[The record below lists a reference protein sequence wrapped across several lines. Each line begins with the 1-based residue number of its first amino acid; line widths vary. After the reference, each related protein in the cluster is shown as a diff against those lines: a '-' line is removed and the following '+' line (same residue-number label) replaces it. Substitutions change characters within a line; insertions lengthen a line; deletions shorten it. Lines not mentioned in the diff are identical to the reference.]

1 MILIPQ
7 TTLNMDNHN
16 LLIIPPLLILLLSAV
31 LCLFFWKYVKIQ
43 RIIYLIGT
51 AVTLCSSVFLL
62 ISVAQYEILTLQVGS
77 WTAPFGISLVVDIF
91 SALMVSITALLGFS
105 LFFYSF
111 ARESIDLPRKKV
123 GFYPVLL
130 FMLTGI
136 IGAFITGDIFNLY
149 VWFEVMLVSSFVLIT
164 LGNERSQLEGAIK
177 YVTINFVASTFFL
190 LGIGILY
197 GIAGST
203 NMADLA
209 SKLQEPEISNLADV
223 ASMVFMVSFGIKA
236 AIFPLFFWLPASYHT
251 PPVAITAIIAGLLT
265 KVGVYAL
272 IRTFTLIFPLNTGF
286 SQLLLLALT
295 ALTMIIGVLGAI
307 AQDDLRRILSFHI
320 ISQIGY
326 MIMGLAIFSPLALAG
341 SIFYIIHHILVKTN
355 LFFIS
360 GIVERY
366 QGSYTLKDLGGIYD
380 KLPFVSLLFAIS
392 AFSLAGI
399 PPLSGFW
406 GKYILAKAGL
416 DQDQYS
422 IVAASLLTGLL
433 TLFSMS
439 KIWRQAFL
447 QSFPEH
453 RRPVSEDREI
463 IFVKNNK
470 GMVTASVILA
480 GFTLWLSFF
489 AAPLVELSEKA
500 ADQLLNRELYIKNV
514 LNNRMDE

>member
-1 MILIPQ
+1 MILITQ
-7 TTLNMDNHN
+7 TILSMNNHN
-16 LLIIPPLLILLLSAV
+16 LLIIPPFIILLLSAV
-31 LCLFFWKYVKIQ
+31 LCLFFWKHVKIQ

-51 AVTLCSSVFLL
+51 TGVLGASAFLL
-62 ISVAQYEILTLQVGS
+62 ISVAQHGIFTLQVGG
-77 WTAPFGISLVVDIF
+77 WPAPFGISLVVDIF
-91 SALMVSITALLGFS
+91 SALMVNITALLGFS

-111 ARESIDLPRKKV
+111 ARESISLSRKKV

-136 IGAFITGDIFNLY
+136 MGAFITGDIFNLY
-149 VWFEVMLVSSFVLIT
+149 VWFEVMLVSSFILIA
-164 LGNERSQLEGAIK
+164 LGSERSQLEGAIK
-177 YVTINFVASTFFL
+177 YVTINFVASTLLL

-209 SKLQEPEISNLADV
+209 GKLQGQEISGLAYV
-223 ASMVFMVSFGIKA
+223 ASMMFMVSFGIKA

-251 PPVAITAIIAGLLT
+251 PPIAITAIIAGLLT

-272 IRTFTLIFPLNTGF
+272 IRVFTLIFPLNTGF
-286 SQLLLLALT
+286 SQHLLLMLA
-295 ALTMIIGVLGAI
+295 ALTMIIGVLGAV
-307 AQDDLRRILSFHI
+307 AQYDIKKLLSFHI

-326 MIMGLAIFSPLALAG
+326 MVMGLAIFSPLALAG
-341 SIFYIIHHILVKTN
+341 AIFFIIHNILVKTN

-360 GIVERY
+360 GIIERH
-366 QGSYTLKDLGGIYD
+366 QGSYKLKELGGVYD

-416 DQDQYS
+416 DQDQYL

-439 KIWRQAFL
+439 KIWRQVFL
-447 QSFPEH
+447 QPFPEH
-453 RRPVSEDREI
+453 RKPVYEGREATFI
-463 IFVKNNK
+463 KNNK

-500 ADQLLNRELYIKNV
+500 ADQLLNRELYIQTV
-514 LNNRMDE
+514 LNDRIDE